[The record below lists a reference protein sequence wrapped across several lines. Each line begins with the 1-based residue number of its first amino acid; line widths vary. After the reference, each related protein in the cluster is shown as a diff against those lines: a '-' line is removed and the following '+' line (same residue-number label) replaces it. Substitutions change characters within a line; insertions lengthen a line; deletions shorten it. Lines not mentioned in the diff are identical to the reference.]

1 MRGET
6 FADSSTSF
14 DSKILGQVSLPNGSV
29 LKNSSMVGTDDY
41 SNKVINFQSIEMQHL
56 VKTLRKDELNDNE
69 QVVIEEEASLIN
81 NYLNSIKL
89 VKEDVNKDFNNAA
102 G

>member
-1 MRGET
+1 
-6 FADSSTSF
+6 
-14 DSKILGQVSLPNGSV
+14 
-29 LKNSSMVGTDDY
+29 
-41 SNKVINFQSIEMQHL
+41 MQHL
-56 VKTLRKDELNDNE
+56 AKTLRKDELNDNE

-89 VKEDVNKDFNNAA
+89 VKEDVNKDLNNAA